1 MSKTKMAILFLM
13 IFPSPPLFSATLE
26 EALTSEIGKLFEK
39 HCPKECLD
47 VQVKVN
53 SQTTVRRSFAEP
65 GFEETG
71 GRSETS
77 SSLVGIKVNILVDSR
92 LSDKAKDFLKGY
104 VEYLGQRYQAPIE
117 VNYTAVSVP
126 KNISAVF
133 KNEGRLLSIALLVL
147 ALGLVIWL
155 LRRKRQMSF
164 RSPMS
169 FRAPKERGISREE
182 KNSKSDS
189 QIADDSLP
197 ERGAP
202 EKGVEPLF
210 STRPSFQTT
219 DISLASLVSEN
230 LETVKR
236 ILSKWATT
244 PEGLS
249 RTVQL
254 LIQLPPYLR
263 HELKGILGERP
274 KEQLRVEYAKA
285 QSISHSE
292 LSHAVQDLRR
302 EVDFE
307 NLLLVSQAKEEDDT
321 FKFLD
326 HFDAVKIVHLIRD
339 EDVKNKALILMQLDL
354 EKRSAVFHSFSLAEQ
369 KKIALELGNVEALHW
384 GQLKE
389 LSARLSV
396 RAAQLMNLDLYE
408 TSGFQSLVRLV
419 ELNENPDKFVSE
431 VSQADIQL
439 GNRLRTN
446 MVTLGLVE
454 WLEDDE
460 LTLYL
465 SHFTRDELVALLIGR
480 LGAYKDLILP
490 KLSKQIVEYVNF
502 NLDPEFV
509 KKISAKKVKEAEQ
522 KAYASLRTLFQ
533 SGQFNLEE
541 INKRKKVWEAPG
553 FSGVQLPGVEKTK
566 PINV

>member
-1 MSKTKMAILFLM
+1 M
-13 IFPSPPLFSATLE
+13 LFSATVE

-39 HCPKECLD
+39 RCPKECLD

-77 SSLVGIKVNILVDSR
+77 SSIVGIKVNILVDSR

-117 VNYTAVSVP
+117 VNYTAVAAP
-126 KNISAVF
+126 RNISAIF
-133 KNEGRLLSIALLVL
+133 KNEGRLLSIGILAL
-147 ALGLVIWL
+147 ALGLGIWL

-164 RSPMS
+164 QSPMS
-169 FRAPKERGISREE
+169 FRAPKERGISR
-182 KNSKSDS
+182 NDS
-189 QIADDSLP
+189 QMVADPLP
-197 ERGAP
+197 ERSAP
-202 EKGVEPLF
+202 EKREEPLF
-210 STRPSFQTT
+210 STKPSFQTT

-230 LETVKR
+230 LETVR
-236 ILSKWATT
+236 RTFSKWATT

-249 RTVQL
+249 RAVQL

-263 HELKGILGERP
+263 HELKGILGERS

-292 LSHAVQDLRR
+292 LSHAVQELRR
-302 EVDFE
+302 EIDFE

-354 EKRSAVFHSFSLAEQ
+354 EKRSSVFRSFSLAEQ
-369 KKIALELGNVEALHW
+369 KKIALELGNIQALHW

-419 ELNENPDKFVSE
+419 ELNENPDQFVSE

-446 MVTLGLVE
+446 MVTWELLE

-480 LGAYKDLILP
+480 LAAYKDLILP
-490 KLSKQIVEYVNF
+490 KLSKQMVEYINF

-509 KKISAKKVKEAEQ
+509 KKIPAKRIKEAEQ

-541 INKRKKVWEAPG
+541 VNKRKKVWDAPG
-553 FSGVQLPGVEKTK
+553 FSGVQLPGAEKTK